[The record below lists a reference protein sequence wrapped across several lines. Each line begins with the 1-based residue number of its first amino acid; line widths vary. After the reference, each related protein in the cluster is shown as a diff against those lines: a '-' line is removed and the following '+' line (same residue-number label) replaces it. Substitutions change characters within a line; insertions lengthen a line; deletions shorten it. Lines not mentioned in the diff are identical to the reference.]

1 MSVTID
7 WMDSRYTVIHANFI
21 DHWDWGELQD
31 ALAKSHHLMTKS
43 SRSVTLM
50 LDFVGSIKATKT
62 DSLTMLEPQ
71 LSPSNLV
78 RLVIISDDPLL
89 SRKME
94 SLLRRLYPQ
103 AADIQSARNHE
114 EAFSLVRQTLE
125 IPAVNVD

>member
-21 DHWDWGELQD
+21 DHWDWGELQN

-50 LDFVGSIKATKT
+50 LDFAGSVKATKT
-62 DSLTMLEPQ
+62 DSLTLLDP
-71 LSPSNLV
+71 PPHPPNLV

-89 SRKME
+89 ARKME
-94 SLLRRLYPQ
+94 AVLHSLYPN
-103 AADIQSARNHE
+103 AEDIQIARNHE

-125 IPAVNVD
+125 IAAVK